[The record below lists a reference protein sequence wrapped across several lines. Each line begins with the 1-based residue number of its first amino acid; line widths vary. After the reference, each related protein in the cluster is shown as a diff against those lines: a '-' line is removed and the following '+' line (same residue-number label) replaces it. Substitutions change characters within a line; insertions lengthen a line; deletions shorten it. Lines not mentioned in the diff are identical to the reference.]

1 MQGPGGVICP
11 ADGRSRGRRGC
22 AVFLGTLLGPDIG
35 CAVQNSHLGRGP
47 DFTLET
53 LVLAPDTTALQNNLC
68 FSYYQGRNWTL
79 AETCYRKTPTRQP
92 HNQAARNNLGLL
104 LCRQGRQEE
113 ARRLWQEAEGEAAA
127 PEKLAKALAPP
138 PHGPRLSWLGSP
150 GIVHRPGPNP
160 GCG

>member
-53 LVLAPDTTALQNNLC
+53 LVLAPDTPALQNNLC

-79 AETCYRKTPTRQP
+79 AETCYPGGKIMGLNKKQP
-92 HNQAARNNLGLL
+92 RAGKQHQNR
-104 LCRQGRQEE
+104 
-113 ARRLWQEAEGEAAA
+113 
-127 PEKLAKALAPP
+127 
-138 PHGPRLSWLGSP
+138 
-150 GIVHRPGPNP
+150 
-160 GCG
+160 

>member
-11 ADGRSRGRRGC
+11 ADGRSRGLRGC
-22 AVFLGTLLGPDIG
+22 AVLLDPLLGLDIG

-53 LVLAPDTTALQNNLC
+53 LVLAPDTPALQNNLC

-138 PHGPRLSWLGSP
+138 PHGPRLSWLGPP